1 MIPQKDLGFF
11 KAHIQSQI
19 FTESLLLLCSGTFK
33 GSCSRQG
40 NHALCTRCFTPKK
53 LDIVV
58 RTKSV
63 ARLLI
68 GML

>member
-1 MIPQKDLGFF
+1 MISQKDLGLL

-19 FTESLLLLCSGTFK
+19 FTESLLLCSGIFK
-33 GSCSRQG
+33 GSCSQQG
-40 NHALCTRCFTPKK
+40 DHALCTWCFTPKK
-53 LDIVV
+53 VDTVI

-63 ARLLI
+63 ARLLLI